1 MRHAGLMNRGI
12 LRRSNGWRKLLA
24 FLLLLLGFLSLNKL
38 QAQDSTLIIDE
49 KRFTL
54 SEVVVR
60 NNLDY
65 KMLLDRIKADTSFYK
80 AFKTLR
86 ILGFSSYN
94 NIQMTDKKGK
104 VVASMQSKTRQ
115 NHDGKCRTM
124 DVLEETVIGCL
135 S

>member
-1 MRHAGLMNRGI
+1 MRHAFGI
-12 LRRSNGWRKLLA
+12 DWEFVRRCAVVTLL
-24 FLLLLLGFLSLNKL
+24 FCLFSFKRVL
-38 QAQDSTLIIDE
+38 AQDSTMIIDE

-115 NHDGKCRTM
+115 NHDGY
-124 DVLEETVIGCL
+124 
-135 S
+135 

>member
-24 FLLLLLGFLSLNKL
+24 LLHLLLGFLSLNKL
-38 QAQDSTLIIDE
+38 QAQDSTMIIDE

-115 NHDGKCRTM
+115 NHEVQVRSH
-124 DVLEETVIGCL
+124 VL
-135 S
+135 